1 MKRKLRLASGS
12 LLLLAAGV
20 SYGQTYQPLAVSS
33 GFNQDVIA
41 NGVGDASQSTTSDID
56 NSGYAFLSA
65 DFRATASSS
74 APSYSLPASGVI
86 TSLANS
92 NVVFNLAPYNENNA
106 LKLVENAATGTLAFS
121 DAISATN
128 LYIIATSGSGD
139 SSITLAINFT
149 DGTSQ
154 TVNDSTI
161 PDWYYSTSLPSAYQG
176 TGRVSRFDNGMQG
189 SSTDPRMYQLT
200 LNVDVANQNKT
211 IESITVTKNGSSGA
225 LNIFGV
231 SAKVTSNCPEITSAT
246 AGTTGIGTAN
256 ISWVLGSNGSGGSS
270 TTYTVEVYTD
280 AAYTTQIAGSP
291 FTGITTTSQSLTG
304 LANDTMYYY
313 RVKANNGVCDSGY
326 TTGSFFSG
334 YCIPTGFTT
343 SSSYYLTNVVTT
355 GGSSNISNA
364 TGSNTTAYANFSSQA
379 VSQIPGGSFNITL
392 NVNSG
397 TNYFYVWVDWNN
409 DLDFSDEGE
418 TVVATTDY
426 TNDYSGTINIPMT
439 QAPGNYRM
447 RVSSSYIGQIS
458 SACGP
463 AAYGE
468 FEDYTITVL
477 TPPSC
482 YFPTG
487 LAANYGY
494 TSSTFSWNTP
504 TVGTTPEGFEYI
516 LTTTEGVPT
525 ESGTAT
531 ADTSFTADTT
541 IGTTY
546 YLYVRTN
553 CGSGDYSTWSS
564 ATFTPNYCTPTINS
578 PNDDYITN
586 VVTTGGYTNINNST
600 TSDSGYENYTT
611 MAVSKAAGSSFEISV
626 TRYAGYDS
634 LGVYI
639 DWNNNLNFDDEGE
652 TLVNIEG
659 SWGDDATHTAT
670 IAIPANTPT
679 GSYRLRVR
687 SAYYYGNTMGP
698 CNDFSYGETEDYTL
712 NVAEQPANCET
723 PGTPDVEAGNV
734 TASNITV
741 TVTPSDSSAPAPNGY
756 ILVRSTAVLTAAP
769 VIGTAY
775 PVGATLGGG
784 TVVASSATAPS
795 FTDFVSANT
804 HYYYTSFAYNDG
816 GISCFGPVYSEG
828 GVSGATTCAT
838 ATANSG
844 ASNIG
849 NYGATLNWTSVDG
862 PGGAETTY
870 TVEVYSDA
878 ELTTLV
884 TTQTTTTNS
893 YVISNLEI
901 GATYY
906 YKVKASTGSC
916 NNDTWTEALSFTT
929 QSNYTP
935 LTVTGFNADVIA
947 NGTGIANVSTTA
959 GVDGANNAYMAMN
972 YRNSATGSTTSVGL
986 PVNRRL
992 PNSGVAG
999 LEFLLADY
1007 SGNNSL
1013 RLAAQGQE
1021 GTLTLTN
1028 PVKANNLYFAVTSGS
1043 GYSNIDVTVNFA
1055 DGTTQ
1060 VEPAIS
1066 VTDWFDPGTTIQP
1079 ALISNIG
1086 RANRANAIGGPETGN
1101 SKVFYITLPIS
1112 TDNQFKTINSITIS
1126 KSSDGDTEPVP
1137 NIFAVSAQLVNEC
1150 PVLNSAFTFPSE
1162 TTASV
1167 TFGLLA
1173 GSAEADSYSYALYT
1187 DEAMTIPV
1195 EGSPF
1200 TSNSTS
1206 LALSSLTGDTTYYYS
1221 ATAINEMCTSAAV
1234 TGSFT
1239 TSAVSG
1245 TDSFGKNGFVVFPN
1259 PANTL
1264 INVQAGASISQLTLV
1279 NLLGQTVLTQS
1290 ANGTQAQ
1297 LNLAGVAAGTYILQV
1312 TSGDRT
1318 SAVKVIKN

>member
-41 NGVGDASQSTTSDID
+41 NGVGDASLSTTSDID

-92 NVVFNLAPYNENNA
+92 NVVFNLAPYNGNNA

-154 TVNDSTI
+154 TVNGSTI
-161 PDWYYSTSLPSAYQG
+161 PDWYYSTLLPSAYQG

-211 IESITVTKNGSSGA
+211 VESITVTKNGTSGA

-231 SAKVTSNCPEITSAT
+231 SAKLVSDCPEMASASGAST
-246 AGTTGIGTAN
+246 TFTTGA
-256 ISWVLGSNGSGGSS
+256 ISWALASAGSS
-270 TTYTVEVYTD
+270 TAVTYTVEVFTD
-280 AAYTTQIAGSP
+280 AAMTSPVTGSP
-291 FTGITTTSQSLTG
+291 FTNVAGTTQAISGLTI
-304 LANDTMYYY
+304 DTTYYY
-313 RVKANNGVCDSGY
+313 RVKANNGVCDSAPVS
-326 TTGSFFSG
+326 GSFLHG
-334 YCIPTGFTT
+334 
-343 SSSYYLTNVVTT
+343 
-355 GGSSNISNA
+355 
-364 TGSNTTAYANFSSQA
+364 
-379 VSQIPGGSFNITL
+379 
-392 NVNSG
+392 
-397 TNYFYVWVDWNN
+397 
-409 DLDFSDEGE
+409 
-418 TVVATTDY
+418 
-426 TNDYSGTINIPMT
+426 
-439 QAPGNYRM
+439 
-447 RVSSSYIGQIS
+447 
-458 SACGP
+458 
-463 AAYGE
+463 
-468 FEDYTITVL
+468 
-477 TPPSC
+477 
-482 YFPTG
+482 
-487 LAANYGY
+487 
-494 TSSTFSWNTP
+494 
-504 TVGTTPEGFEYI
+504 
-516 LTTTEGVPT
+516 
-525 ESGTAT
+525 
-531 ADTSFTADTT
+531 
-541 IGTTY
+541 
-546 YLYVRTN
+546 
-553 CGSGDYSTWSS
+553 
-564 ATFTPNYCTPTINS
+564 YCTPGIDY
-578 PNDDYITN
+578 PYDDYITN
-586 VVTTGGYTNINNST
+586 VTTTGGYTNINNST
-600 TSDSGYENYTT
+600 ESGSGYENYTS
-611 MAVSKAAGSSFEISV
+611 MAVSKAAGSSFDISV

-634 LGVYI
+634 VGVYI
-639 DWNNNLNFDDEGE
+639 DWNNNLSFDDEGE
-652 TLVNIEG
+652 TLVNLAG
-659 SWGDDATHTAT
+659 SWGDSETHTAT

-687 SAYYYGNTMGP
+687 SAYYYGNTMSP
-698 CNDFSYGETEDYTL
+698 CDDFNYGETEDYTL

-723 PGTPDVEAGNV
+723 PGIPDVEVGNV

-741 TVTPSDSSAPAPNGY
+741 TVTPSDASPAVPTGY

-816 GISCFGPVYSEG
+816 GISCFGPVYSEPA
-828 GVSGATTCAT
+828 VSGATTCAT

-884 TTQTTTTNS
+884 TTQTATTNS
-893 YVISNLEI
+893 YVIGNLEI

-992 PNSGVAG
+992 PNSGVTG

-1043 GYSNIDVTVNFA
+1043 GYSDIDVTVNFA

-1066 VTDWFDPGTTIQP
+1066 VTDWFDPGTTVQP

-1086 RANRANAIGGPETGN
+1086 RANRANATGGPETGN

-1112 TDNQFKTINSITIS
+1112 TDNQFKAINSITIS

-1173 GSAEADSYSYALYT
+1173 GSAVADSYSYALYT

-1200 TSNSTS
+1200 TSDSTS
-1206 LALSSLTGDTTYYYS
+1206 LALTNLTGDTTYYYS
-1221 ATAINEMCTSAAV
+1221 ATAINEVCTSAAV

-1239 TSAVSG
+1239 TSPVSG

-1264 INVQAGASISQLTLV
+1264 INVQADTSISQLKLV

-1312 TSGDRT
+1312 TSDDRT